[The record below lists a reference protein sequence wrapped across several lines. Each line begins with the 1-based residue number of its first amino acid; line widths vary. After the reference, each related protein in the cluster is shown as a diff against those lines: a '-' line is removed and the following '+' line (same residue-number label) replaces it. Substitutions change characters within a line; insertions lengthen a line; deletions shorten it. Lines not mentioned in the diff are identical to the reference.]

1 MKYKYAIVDII
12 NGFQFVKS
20 FDNEDVARSEIYK
33 LRKAKYIADYP
44 ERPAY
49 EYDLMKHDNGFN
61 LIKYTIIA

>member
-1 MKYKYAIVDII
+1 MKYKYAIVDVV
-12 NGFQFVKS
+12 NGFRFVKS

-33 LRKAKYIADYP
+33 LRKARYMAYYP
-44 ERPAY
+44 DRPAY